1 MRFKHKVAFTVLK
14 TVNTLSSFLFAF
26 FKNYVQWILISYK
39 AKRPQE
45 TAPYGKATSLTTIR

>member
-14 TVNTLSSFLFAF
+14 TVNIIIIIFICL